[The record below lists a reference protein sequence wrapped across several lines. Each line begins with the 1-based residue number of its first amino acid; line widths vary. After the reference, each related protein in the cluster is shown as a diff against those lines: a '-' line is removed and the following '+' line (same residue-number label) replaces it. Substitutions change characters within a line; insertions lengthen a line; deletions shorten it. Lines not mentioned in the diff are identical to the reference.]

1 MSAIIINDILHL
13 KYFKVNIV
21 PIKNLINQ
29 FERVKLELEFN
40 LEKIGLSCWYLH
52 QLAPFTSLESF
63 LFRTKL

>member
-1 MSAIIINDILHL
+1 MSASIINDMLHL

-52 QLAPFTSLESF
+52 Q
-63 LFRTKL
+63 